1 MEQSTN
7 SLQEMD
13 KLPVHTAVLK
23 NILPSIGI
31 FLMMLI
37 YNYADLFFIGMTKND
52 YMVSAVTLA
61 SPIFMFFMAFGSLFG
76 TGGLTLISQD
86 VAKGNTDRVKKISSF
101 CFWCSVIIGVISLI
115 AILIFATPLASLLGA
130 NGTQTITFT
139 RDYLQ
144 WIAISAPFAV
154 IANTYSTLIRSEGK
168 PIISM
173 IGMLL
178 GNVLNIILDPVFILG
193 FKMGCSG
200 AALATCIGQIASALF
215 YLVYIIKGKSAF
227 SIRLKDFCVGDGIAK
242 GVFSIGIP
250 AALVTLMMNAYQIIS
265 NIVIGTFG
273 DLQVAAMGVGMK
285 ISVIGSVISN
295 GVGQGIQPLIG
306 YQVGNGNKKRFK
318 EILKFSLVF
327 SVAVSAV
334 ISILCFA
341 GAESIVKMFLTES
354 ASIQMGV
361 TFTRIIL
368 STMWISGMINLI
380 SFTIQSMGTAK
391 EATITSLARNGYVGI
406 IAVLVMS
413 LFRNVYIVAVA
424 QPVADIF
431 SFIITIFML
440 KRSMKICFLPENERD
455 SSQKHK

>member
-1 MEQSTN
+1 MEKTTN

-31 FLMMLI
+31 FLMMLV

-115 AILIFATPLASLLGA
+115 AIVIFATPLASLLGA

-200 AALATCIGQIASALF
+200 AALATCIGQIAAALF

-306 YQVGNGNKKRFK
+306 YQVGNSNKKRFK

-334 ISILCFA
+334 ISILCFV

-431 SFIITIFML
+431 SFIITLFML
-440 KRSMKICFLPENERD
+440 KRSMKICFLPDNECE

>member
-1 MEQSTN
+1 MEQTTS

-13 KLPVHTAVLK
+13 KLPVYKAVLK

-86 VAKGNTDRVKKISSF
+86 LARGNSDRIKKISSF
-101 CFWCSVIIGVISLI
+101 CFWCSVMIGIISLI
-115 AILIFATPLASLLGA
+115 IIFIFATPLASLLGA
-130 NGTQTITFT
+130 NGVQTITYT

-154 IANTYSTLIRSEGK
+154 ITNTYSTLIRSEGK
-168 PIISM
+168 PMISM

-178 GNVLNIILDPVFILG
+178 GNVLNIVLDPIFILG

-200 AALATCIGQIASALF
+200 AALATCIGQMVACAF
-215 YLVYIIKGKSAF
+215 YLIYILKGKSSF
-227 SIRLKDFCVGDGIAK
+227 SIRLKDFSGKEGIAK

-265 NIVIGTFG
+265 NVVMGHFG

-306 YQVGNGNKKRFK
+306 YQVGNNNKKRFK
-318 EILKFSLVF
+318 EILKFSLIF
-327 SVAVSAV
+327 SVIISAI
-334 ISILCFA
+334 ISILCFTQA
-341 GAESIVKMFLTES
+341 DGIVKMFLSENS
-354 ASIQMGV
+354 SIQMSI

-391 EATITSLARNGYVGI
+391 QATFTSLARNGYVGI

-413 LFRNVYIVAVA
+413 LFKNVYLVAAA
-424 QPVADIF
+424 QPIADII
-431 SFIITIFML
+431 SLIIALMML
-440 KRSMKICFLPENERD
+440 KSSMHQCFIKKETVHERL
-455 SSQKHK
+455 

>member
-1 MEQSTN
+1 MEQTTS
-7 SLQEMD
+7 SLQEID
-13 KLPVHTAVLK
+13 KLPVYKAVLK

-86 VAKGNTDRVKKISSF
+86 LARGNSDRIKKISSF
-101 CFWCSVIIGVISLI
+101 CFWCSVMIGIISLI
-115 AILIFATPLASLLGA
+115 IIFIFATPLASLLGA
-130 NGTQTITFT
+130 NGVQTITYT

-154 IANTYSTLIRSEGK
+154 ITNTYSTLIRSEGK
-168 PIISM
+168 PMISM

-178 GNVLNIILDPVFILG
+178 GNVLNIVLDPIFILG

-200 AALATCIGQIASALF
+200 AALATCIGQMVACAF
-215 YLVYIIKGKSAF
+215 YLIYILKGKSSF
-227 SIRLKDFCVGDGIAK
+227 SIRLKDFSGKEGIAK

-265 NIVIGTFG
+265 NVVMGHFG

-306 YQVGNGNKKRFK
+306 YQVGNNNKKRFK
-318 EILKFSLVF
+318 EILKFSLIF
-327 SVAVSAV
+327 SVIISAI
-334 ISILCFA
+334 ISILCFTQA
-341 GAESIVKMFLTES
+341 DGIVKMFLSENS
-354 ASIQMGV
+354 SIQMSI

-391 EATITSLARNGYVGI
+391 QATFTSLARNGYVGI

-413 LFRNVYIVAVA
+413 LFKNVYLVAAA
-424 QPVADIF
+424 QPIADII
-431 SFIITIFML
+431 SLIIALMML
-440 KRSMKICFLPENERD
+440 KSSMHQCFIKKETVHERL
-455 SSQKHK
+455 

>member
-1 MEQSTN
+1 MEQTTS

-13 KLPVHTAVLK
+13 KLPVYKAVLK

-86 VAKGNTDRVKKISSF
+86 LARGNSNRIKKISSF
-101 CFWCSVIIGVISLI
+101 CFWCSVIIGIISLI
-115 AILIFATPLASLLGA
+115 VIFVFATPLASLLGA
-130 NGTQTITFT
+130 NGVQTIAFT

-168 PIISM
+168 PMISM
-173 IGMLL
+173 TGMLL
-178 GNVLNIILDPVFILG
+178 GNVLNIVLDPVFILG

-200 AALATCIGQIASALF
+200 AALATCIGQMMACAF
-215 YLVYIIKGKSAF
+215 YLIYILKGKSSF
-227 SIRLKDFCVGDGIAK
+227 SIHLKDFSGKEGIAK

-265 NIVIGTFG
+265 NIVMGYFG

-306 YQVGNGNKKRFK
+306 YQVGNNNKKRFK
-318 EILKFSLVF
+318 AILKFSLIF
-327 SVAVSAV
+327 SVVISAI
-334 ISILCFA
+334 ISILCFTQA
-341 GAESIVKMFLTES
+341 NVIVKMFLSENT
-354 ASIQMGV
+354 SIHMGV

-391 EATITSLARNGYVGI
+391 QATFTSLARNGYVGI

-413 LFRNVYIVAVA
+413 LFKNVYLVAIA
-424 QPVADIF
+424 QPIADII
-431 SFIITIFML
+431 SLMIALIML
-440 KRSMKICFLPENERD
+440 KSSMRKCFIEKETVD
-455 SSQKHK
+455 

>member
-1 MEQSTN
+1 MEQTTG

-61 SPIFMFFMAFGSLFG
+61 SPIFMFFMAFGSLYG
-76 TGGLTLISQD
+76 TGGLTLISQNA
-86 VAKGNTDRVKKISSF
+86 AKGNNDRIPKISSF
-101 CFWCSVIIGVISLI
+101 CFWCSVLTGIISLI
-115 AILIFATPLASLLGA
+115 IILIFATPLASLLGA
-130 NGTQTITFT
+130 NGLETIAFT
-139 RDYLQ
+139 RDYLR

-168 PIISM
+168 PMISM

-178 GNVLNIILDPVFILG
+178 GNVLNIILDPIFILR

-200 AALATCIGQIASALF
+200 AALATCIGQIAAAVF
-215 YLVYIIKGKSAF
+215 YLVYIMRGKSSF
-227 SIRLKDFCVGDGIAK
+227 SIRLKDFCAGNGIAK

-250 AALVTLMMNAYQIIS
+250 AALITLMMNAYQIIS

-273 DLQVAAMGVGMK
+273 DLPVAAMGVGMK

-306 YQVGNGNKKRFK
+306 YQVGTGNKKRFE
-318 EILKFSLVF
+318 EILRFSLIF
-327 SVAVSAV
+327 SIIVSAI
-334 ISILCFA
+334 ISILCFI
-341 GAESIVKMFLTES
+341 GAKSLVGMFLTKDT
-354 ASIQMGV
+354 SINMGV
-361 TFTRIIL
+361 AFTRIIL

-391 EATITSLARNGYVGI
+391 QATITSLARNGYVGI

-413 LFRNVYIVAVA
+413 LFGNVYVVAVA
-424 QPVADIF
+424 QPVADII
-431 SFIITIFML
+431 SFVIALVML
-440 KRSMKICFLPENERD
+440 KSSMKLCFSHVNE
-455 SSQKHK
+455 HKNIQQP

>member
-1 MEQSTN
+1 MEQTTS

-13 KLPVHTAVLK
+13 KLPVYKAVLK

-37 YNYADLFFIGMTKND
+37 SNYADLFFIGMTKND

-86 VAKGNTDRVKKISSF
+86 LARGNSDRIKKISSF
-101 CFWCSVIIGVISLI
+101 CFWCSVMIGIISLI
-115 AILIFATPLASLLGA
+115 IIFIFATPLASLLGA
-130 NGTQTITFT
+130 NGVQTITYT

-168 PIISM
+168 PMISM

-178 GNVLNIILDPVFILG
+178 GNVLNIVLDPIFILG

-200 AALATCIGQIASALF
+200 AALATCIGQMVACAF
-215 YLVYIIKGKSAF
+215 YLIYILKGKSSF
-227 SIRLKDFCVGDGIAK
+227 SIRLKDFSGKEGIAK
-242 GVFSIGIP
+242 GVFSIGVP

-265 NIVIGTFG
+265 NVVMGHFG

-306 YQVGNGNKKRFK
+306 YQVGNNNKKRFK
-318 EILKFSLVF
+318 EILKFSLIF
-327 SVAVSAV
+327 SVIISAI
-334 ISILCFA
+334 ISILCFTQA
-341 GAESIVKMFLTES
+341 DSIVKMFLSEN
-354 ASIQMGV
+354 ASIQMSI

-391 EATITSLARNGYVGI
+391 QATFTSLARNGYVGI

-413 LFRNVYIVAVA
+413 LFKNVYLVAAA
-424 QPVADIF
+424 QPIADII
-431 SFIITIFML
+431 SLIIALMML
-440 KRSMKICFLPENERD
+440 KSSMHQCFIKKETVHERL
-455 SSQKHK
+455 